1 MTIEEAVVYVL
12 WAIAFI
18 VIGYTLGE
26 LYRRTKKI
34 QKNIDKIMKH
44 LKIE

>member
-18 VIGYTLGE
+18 VIGYTLGGT
-26 LYRRTKKI
+26 L
-34 QKNIDKIMKH
+34 
-44 LKIE
+44 

>member
-26 LYRRTKKI
+26 LYRRTKKNT
-34 QKNIDKIMKH
+34 K
-44 LKIE
+44 EY